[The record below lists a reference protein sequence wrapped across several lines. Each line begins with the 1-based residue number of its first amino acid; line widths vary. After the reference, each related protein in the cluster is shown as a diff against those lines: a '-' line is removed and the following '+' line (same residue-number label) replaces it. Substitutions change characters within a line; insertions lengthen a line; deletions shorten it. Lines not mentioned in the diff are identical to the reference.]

1 MTAADQSRPSSALP
15 GAGAPVDPD
24 SAAAVPAAV
33 ARPHASVPARPAAAI
48 PAPVTSPVPPVAQ
61 VPVPHHNPSPP
72 FAALDLGTNNC
83 RLLIARPSGDD
94 FVVLDSFSR
103 ITRLGEG
110 VEASGMLLD
119 TAIDRTVRALKVCG
133 AKLRRWPLAGVR
145 LVATEACRRAGNA
158 DVFRARVA
166 SEAGLELEI
175 IPADEEARLA
185 VIGCAPLIDRQARRV
200 IVVDIGGGST
210 ELTVIEPDDSLAD
223 GLRRIDWVSLPLG
236 VVTMADRFGGGDV
249 PPATYRA
256 MRAEVSGRLV
266 DLAARVAV
274 DDHIA
279 AGAVQ
284 LVGTSGTLT
293 TLAGVH
299 FDLASYDRGRVDG
312 RQVTVAGIRETA
324 ERLRAM
330 DLADRGRHPCVGRS
344 RADLVVPGAAIMEG
358 VCDAFPVTGLTVAD
372 RGLREGMLY
381 EMIAAHRSSR
391 RRPDR
396 RGGGGRR
403 T

>member
-1 MTAADQSRPSSALP
+1 MPP
-15 GAGAPVDPD
+15 
-24 SAAAVPAAV
+24 
-33 ARPHASVPARPAAAI
+33 PAAA
-48 PAPVTSPVPPVAQ
+48 PLPPAAPVAEPVRVRPKPALSSPQKAARVDGQKAAPPAA
-61 VPVPHHNPSPP
+61 PSQAGDLRHDRGYPAARPSVPP

-83 RLLIARPSGDD
+83 RLLIARPSGED

-110 VEASGMLLD
+110 VEAGGVLLE
-119 TAIDRTVRALKVCG
+119 AAMDRTLRALKVCA

-158 DVFRARVA
+158 MEFRARVRD
-166 SEAGLELEI
+166 EAGLDLEI

-185 VIGCAPLIDRQARRV
+185 VIGCAPLIDRGARRV

-210 ELTVIEPDDSLAD
+210 ELTVIAPDPEAPG
-223 GLRRIDWVSLPLG
+223 GLRRVDWVSLALG

-249 PPATYRA
+249 PPDTYRA
-256 MRAEVSGRLV
+256 MRAEVSGRLAELVARV
-266 DLAARVAV
+266 DLDR
-274 DDHIA
+274 HIA
-279 AGAVQ
+279 DGAVQ

-299 FDLASYDRGRVDG
+299 FDLASYDRDQVDG
-312 RQVTVAGIRETA
+312 REVAVAAMRETA

-330 DLADRGRHPCVGRS
+330 DLGDRGRHPCVGRS
-344 RADLVVPGAAIMEG
+344 RADLVVPGAAILEG
-358 VCDAFPVTGLTVAD
+358 VCDAFPVASLTVAD

-381 EMIAAHRSSR
+381 EMIAAHRASR
-391 RRPDR
+391 RRPGR
-396 RGGGGRR
+396 RGGRHGR
-403 T
+403 